1 MVIVVLVFLMGL
13 FGCQEKKSSPPPDV
27 NVKELVGA
35 RGCPYC
41 HDMRRTLLGPSFYEI
56 SRRYSKED
64 KEKLVES
71 ILKGSKGKW
80 GNYAMPPQKVSRR
93 EAEWIA
99 EWILSLKERK

>member
-1 MVIVVLVFLMGL
+1 MVIVVFALLISLV
-13 FGCQEKKSSPPPDV
+13 GCQKKEEAPPPNV

-41 HDMRRTLLGPSFYEI
+41 HDMRRKLLGPSFYEI
-56 SRRYSKED
+56 SERYSEKD

-71 ILKGSKGKW
+71 ILRGSKGKW
-80 GNYAMPPQKVSRR
+80 GNYEMPPQKVSRQ

-99 EWILSLKERK
+99 EWILNLKRK